1 MNASLEAL
9 GISPP
14 RRPRD
19 LSTPRMPPVILS
31 LAPPKK
37 AWNRTRLQTN
47 LKHSPK
53 LAILARMPLDV
64 LLEISSNLGS
74 SYDLLQLSRVCH
86 RMHKELLLKATAG
99 AWRSARRND
108 ELPGLPGFI
117 SEPAW
122 AQLVYGSECSLCG
135 LNMGMYNLDWML
147 FKRLCKLCESQK
159 TLQLVPPLSPL
170 QAIVASLVPYRSHD
184 QTCLLEDYNITLA
197 YISKANA
204 TQKESFIAMRSV
216 ELEKQKMISIDCTVW
231 SERKTH
237 ELEKFRRTE
246 REIFFRGKLIVLGYE
261 KQLAVVP
268 DPNHQYLVLKNNAKL
283 VNGLALKPSTWSKS
297 QGEAVAMMNRIEEYQ
312 RKMLA
317 IETLRLFKISTLP
330 YRHFLPDPVDFCN
343 LREIHSI
350 LEQPWNM
357 EITLESF
364 DPVKTLLPTVC
375 AAWAERKKAVLQAR
389 TGVNVNLATSILYCK
404 ACHTKFW
411 LESSIGFYPE
421 FLSHMCLSRR
431 KRSRDVGLT
440 VSCRFLQSKQI
451 PELEE
456 GCLWTCDRLRVD
468 PKMQRRMCEI
478 IIAGN
483 LDPETATIDDMDNL
497 QVLFGCQ
504 TCQNGRGYFGW
515 RRAIEHTLSG
525 RHNKISIPVHWITK
539 PAVDFSPSTSLLH
552 LGIENL
558 PVWNCVL
565 CLDTPDAVPATS
577 LLGIKEHLRDS
588 HLVHQPFDN
597 IHFFQKFPKVTIAHE
612 RYLV

>member
-14 RRPRD
+14 RRPRN
-19 LSTPRMPPVILS
+19 LSSPRMPPI
-31 LAPPKK
+31 A
-37 AWNRTRLQTN
+37 
-47 LKHSPK
+47 
-53 LAILARMPLDV
+53 
-64 LLEISSNLGS
+64 SNLGS
-74 SYDLLQLSRVCH
+74 SFDVLQLSRVCH
-86 RMHKELLLKATAG
+86 RLHKELLLKATAG

-108 ELPGLPGFI
+108 ELPGPPSFI

-135 LNMGMYNLDWML
+135 LDMDMSNLDWML

-170 QAIVASLVPYRSHD
+170 QAIVASLLPYRSYD
-184 QTCLLEDYNITLA
+184 QTCLLEDYNVTLA
-197 YISKANA
+197 YISKANT
-204 TQKESFIAMRSV
+204 TQKESFITRRSM
-216 ELEKQKMISIDCTVW
+216 ELEQQKTISFNCKVW
-231 SERKTH
+231 GERRKR
-237 ELEKFRRTE
+237 ELEEFRLAE
-246 REIFFRGKLIVLGYE
+246 RENFFHAKLVALGYGD
-261 KQLAVVP
+261 QLAVVP
-268 DPNHQYLVLKNNAKL
+268 DTNHQYLILKNNPRL
-283 VNGLALKPSTWSKS
+283 VNIVALKKNTWSKA
-297 QGEAVAMMNRIEEYQ
+297 QAEAVAMMNRIEEYQ

-317 IETLRLFKISTLP
+317 METLRLFKISTLP

-343 LREIHSI
+343 LPEIHNI
-350 LEQPWNM
+350 LKQPRNM

-364 DPVKTLLPTVC
+364 DAVKTLLPTVC
-375 AAWAERKKAVLQAR
+375 AAWAESKKAELQTQ
-389 TGVNVNLATSILYCK
+389 TGINVNLATSILYCK

-421 FLSHMCLSRR
+421 FLSHICLSRR
-431 KRSRDVGLT
+431 KRSRDVGLAA
-440 VSCRFLQSKQI
+440 SCRFLQSKQI

-468 PKMQRRMCEI
+468 PKMQQRMCEI

-483 LDPETATIDDMDNL
+483 LDPETATVDDMDNL

-525 RHNKISIPVHWITK
+525 RHNKILIPVQWITK

-612 RYLV
+612 RYVV